1 MSRKIVASITAVL
14 LFAAALTA
22 CTPQEAPLPPQ
33 SELTAIRLPVGFI
46 PNVQFAPLY
55 VAIEKGYYRDA
66 GIELTLDYSQEVDG
80 VALVGANQIPF
91 SIASGEQV
99 LLGRSQNLPIV
110 YVANWYQQYPV
121 GIVSLKENGISSLAD
136 LKGKKLGI
144 PVLSGASYIGLR
156 ALLEAAGLNEA
167 DVTLDVIGF
176 NQVEALTAGQE
187 DAAVV
192 YITNEPIQ
200 LRSQGYEIDLHRV
213 ADHVQ
218 LVGNGLITNET
229 TLKEN
234 PELVRKMVK
243 ATLKGIQDTLA
254 DPDEA
259 YRISEKYVENLAQAD
274 KTAQMQVLETSL
286 ALYRADPPG
295 YSDPAAWENMQSILL
310 EMELITQ
317 PPDLKKAYSN
327 DFLPQP

>member
-1 MSRKIVASITAVL
+1 MSRKIIASITAVL
-14 LFAAALTA
+14 LFVAALTA

-234 PELVRKMVK
+234 PELVRKMVE

-317 PPDLKKAYSN
+317 PLDLKKAYSN

>member
-1 MSRKIVASITAVL
+1 MSRKIIASITAVL
-14 LFAAALTA
+14 LFVAALTA

-46 PNVQFAPLY
+46 PNIQFAPLY

-91 SIASGEQV
+91 SIASGEQI

-176 NQVEALTAGQE
+176 NQVEALAAGQE

-234 PELVRKMVK
+234 PELVRKMVE

-317 PPDLKKAYSN
+317 PLDLKKAYSN

>member
-1 MSRKIVASITAVL
+1 MTRKISIIVIAIVL
-14 LFAAALTA
+14 LVVSLTGCA
-22 CTPQEAPLPPQ
+22 PQKAPEPQESGLN
-33 SELTAIRLPVGFI
+33 AIRLPVGFI
-46 PNVQFAPLY
+46 PNIQFAPLY
-55 VAIEKGYYRDA
+55 VAIEKGYFRDA

-80 VALVGANQIPF
+80 VALVGANQLPF

-110 YVANWYQQYPV
+110 YIANWYQQYPV
-121 GIVSLKENGISSLAD
+121 GIVSLKETGVSSLAD
-136 LKGKKLGI
+136 LKGKKIGT

-156 ALLEAAGLNEA
+156 ALLEAAGLEEA

-176 NQVEALTAGQE
+176 NQIEALTAGQE

-200 LRSQGYEIDLHRV
+200 LQNQGYEIDLHRV
-213 ADHVQ
+213 ADYVQ

-229 TLKEN
+229 TMQEN
-234 PELVRKMVK
+234 PELVRKMVE

-274 KTAQMQVLETSL
+274 KTAQMRVLETSL
-286 ALYRADPPG
+286 ELYRADPPG
-295 YSDPAAWENMQSILL
+295 YSDPSAWENMQTILL
-310 EMELITQ
+310 EMGLITQ
-317 PPDLKKAYSN
+317 PLELEKAYSN
-327 DFLPQP
+327 DFLPKP

>member
-1 MSRKIVASITAVL
+1 MTRKISIIVIAIVL
-14 LFAAALTA
+14 LVVSLTGCA
-22 CTPQEAPLPPQ
+22 PQKAPEPQE
-33 SELTAIRLPVGFI
+33 SGLTAIRLPVGFI
-46 PNVQFAPLY
+46 PNIQFAPLY
-55 VAIEKGYYRDA
+55 VAIEKEYYRDA

-80 VALVGANQIPF
+80 VALVGANQLPF

-99 LLGRSQNLPIV
+99 LLGRGQNLPIV
-110 YVANWYQQYPV
+110 YIANWYQQYPV
-121 GIVSLKENGISSLAD
+121 GIVSLKETGISSLAD
-136 LKGKKLGI
+136 LKGKKIGT

-156 ALLEAAGLNEA
+156 ALLEAAGLEEA

-176 NQVEALTAGQE
+176 NQIEALTAGQE

-200 LRSQGYEIDLHRV
+200 LQNLDYEIDLHRV
-213 ADHVQ
+213 ADYVQ

-229 TLKEN
+229 TMQDN
-234 PELVRKMVK
+234 PELVRKMVE

-274 KTAQMQVLETSL
+274 KTAQMRVLETSL
-286 ALYRADPPG
+286 ELYRADPPG
-295 YSDPAAWENMQSILL
+295 YSDPSAWENMQTILL
-310 EMELITQ
+310 EMGLITQ
-317 PPDLKKAYSN
+317 PLELEKAYSN
-327 DFLPQP
+327 DFLPKP

>member
-1 MSRKIVASITAVL
+1 MTRKISIIVIAFVLLVVSITGCAPQK
-14 LFAAALTA
+14 APE
-22 CTPQEAPLPPQ
+22 PQE
-33 SELTAIRLPVGFI
+33 SGLTAIRLPVGFI
-46 PNVQFAPLY
+46 PNIQFAPLY

-80 VALVGANQIPF
+80 VALVGANQLPF
-91 SIASGEQV
+91 SVASGEQV
-99 LLGRSQNLPIV
+99 LLGRGQNLPIV
-110 YVANWYQQYPV
+110 YIANWYQQYPV
-121 GIVSLKENGISSLAD
+121 GIVSLKETGISSLAG
-136 LKGKKLGI
+136 LKGKKIGT

-156 ALLEAAGLNEA
+156 ALLEAASLSEA
-167 DVTLDVIGF
+167 DITLDVIGF
-176 NQVEALTAGQE
+176 NQIEALTAGQE

-200 LRSQGYEIDLHRV
+200 LQNQGYEIDLHRV
-213 ADHVQ
+213 ADYVQ

-229 TLKEN
+229 TMQEN
-234 PELVRKMVK
+234 PELVRKMVE

-295 YSDPAAWENMQSILL
+295 YSDPSAWENMQTILL
-310 EMELITQ
+310 EMGLITQ
-317 PPDLKKAYSN
+317 PLELEKAYSN
-327 DFLPQP
+327 DFLPKP